1 MPTRSSLGVDRI
13 LSRYTLLLKNQNTSF
28 IGDKVLPTAT
38 VNHPRGT
45 YYSITPG
52 FSYAAPGH
60 GLLRNSG
67 ASFRRVTT
75 DVSQVSAYDLKE
87 YGIEAPVD
95 DVDREFAG
103 SDALDL
109 RQAATEIAWN
119 TAMIQR
125 ERDFASL
132 LFNATTFTN
141 YTVALSGNDQ
151 WNHGSSNPLTQ
162 ADLAAEKIRQAAGV
176 PRNEISLLVGAGLW
190 KLLRKHDALT
200 DFFKYTQNGATHLSE
215 AVVAQALGIK
225 EIIVGN
231 AVGNSAAEGAT
242 ATNADLWSNDY
253 ALFFQKVYNPRPFSP
268 HGIGATFSMSG
279 RQAGRVERY
288 REEPRSEVVLCSWV
302 EDRVVTSPACGY
314 LFTDVL
320 A

>member
-13 LSRYTLLLKNQNTSF
+13 LSRYSLLLKNQNTSF

-38 VNHPRGT
+38 VNHPRGK
-45 YYSITPG
+45 YYSVTPG

-67 ASFRRVTT
+67 ASFRRVST
-75 DVSQVSAYDLKE
+75 DVSQVDAFDLKE

-125 ERDFASL
+125 ERDYASL
-132 LFNATTFTN
+132 LFNATTFGGATA
-141 YTVALSGNDQ
+141 ALSGSTQ
-151 WNHGSSNPLTQ
+151 WNHGSSNPLDQ
-162 ADLAAEKIRQAAGV
+162 ADEAAEKVRTAVGV
-176 PRNEISLLVGAGLW
+176 PRSELSLLVGAGLW
-190 KLLRKHDALT
+190 KILRKHPKLT
-200 DFFKYTQNGATHLSE
+200 DYFKYTQSGATHLSSE
-215 AVVAQALGIK
+215 VVATALGIK

-231 AVGNSAAEGAT
+231 AVGNTAVEGQAAV
-242 ATNADLWSNDY
+242 NADLWSNDF
-253 ALFFQKVYNPRPFSP
+253 ALFFQKVENPRPFSP
-268 HGIGATFSMSG
+268 HGIGATFSMAG
-279 RQAGRVERY
+279 RQAGRIERY
-288 REEPRSEVVLCSWV
+288 REEPRSEIVLASWV
-302 EDRVVTSPACGY
+302 EDRVVTSPTCGY
-314 LFTDVL
+314 LYTDVL